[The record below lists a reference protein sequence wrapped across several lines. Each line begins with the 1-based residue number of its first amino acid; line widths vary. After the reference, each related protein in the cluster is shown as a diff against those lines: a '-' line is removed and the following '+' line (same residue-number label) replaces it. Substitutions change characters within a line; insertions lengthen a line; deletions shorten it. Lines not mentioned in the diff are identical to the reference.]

1 MKKTFD
7 PTEWISQAEAARMRG
22 LSRQAISQLVKRGR
36 VTKLVIAGKTLVRRS
51 DVEKF
56 QPDKPGPKSQRRGS
70 KQSR

>member
-7 PTEWISQAEAARMRG
+7 PTEWISQAEAARLRG

-36 VTKLVIAGKTLVRRS
+36 VTKLEIAGKTLVRRS
-51 DVEKF
+51 DIEKF
-56 QPDKPGPKSQRRGS
+56 QPDKPGPKLQRRRS